1 LKLNEKE
8 LSERI
13 NKIESLILD
22 VGDGVEGNDGGD
34 RLDRLNKAGSLFF
47 FLFFSIIH
55 RSGLRGRTH
64 KKQRVSTWLVDYR
77 LRSIKFRKLLS
88 RQKKTQT
95 PTWYLYLNKRCKNYA
110 AQQVNLI

>member
-34 RLDRLNKAGSLFF
+34 RLDRLNKALE
-47 FLFFSIIH
+47 
-55 RSGLRGRTH
+55 
-64 KKQRVSTWLVDYR
+64 KYEDQLVD
-77 LRSIKFRKLLS
+77 LRS
-88 RQKKTQT
+88 
-95 PTWYLYLNKRCKNYA
+95 KNINDNSDA
-110 AQQVNLI
+110 DPAIVAT